1 MGFQVAGRCRPL
13 SKFMEFL
20 QDLILMAS
28 VALLSQYP
36 LTDLTTLTFP
46 QSVVCSFLARCT
58 AIPLLGSLL
67 TTARLCSVSRTF
79 NVLLDSPV
87 YTPSQSLQGTWYTT
101 HFFLSSGTCDFN
113 RINTCFK
120 VLAVVKTLWMLRGAH
135 ILSSLS
141 LSPWT

>member
-36 LTDLTTLTFP
+36 LTDLTTLAFS
-46 QSVVCSFLARCT
+46 QSMLCSFLATCI
-58 AIPLLGSLL
+58 AIPLLMSLL
-67 TTARLCSVSRTF
+67 TTARLCSFSRTF

-87 YTPSQSLQGTWYTT
+87 YTITILAEDLVRNTLPL
-101 HFFLSSGTCDFN
+101 LSY
-113 RINTCFK
+113 
-120 VLAVVKTLWMLRGAH
+120 L
-135 ILSSLS
+135 
-141 LSPWT
+141 